1 MQLERWNNRV
11 LRALSDMLVVTA
23 LLAVHSWHII
33 SVAWSAKGLASS
45 ILVGRTVSNGLTK
58 RQSSCFKQ
66 PREEPFSCVPHM
78 PSLFSLHFWALEL
91 AKELGD
97 LIAIGKEQWSML
109 VSLNH
114 SAANNVIIIP
124 SIILCWR
131 MTEPLVTA
139 SSVSLFAD
147 VWVFCNLY
155 FRFVFWHVRHSWT
168 LEIRQE
174 YICNKDRVMVLEITW
189 QMRAGNAH
197 PYSRKDFSRA
207 SLATCIPVSAG
218 QHGLCTGR
226 SCLVLFAF
234 NHMHQALELTCAIVG
249 LRYVARAWNTV
260 TGVREKDIKM
270 KCKYCVQWSIS
281 IIMC

>member
-1 MQLERWNNRV
+1 
-11 LRALSDMLVVTA
+11 
-23 LLAVHSWHII
+23 
-33 SVAWSAKGLASS
+33 
-45 ILVGRTVSNGLTK
+45 
-58 RQSSCFKQ
+58 
-66 PREEPFSCVPHM
+66 
-78 PSLFSLHFWALEL
+78 
-91 AKELGD
+91 
-97 LIAIGKEQWSML
+97 ML

-114 SAANNVIIIP
+114 SAANNIIIP

-147 VWVFCNLY
+147 VWVFYDLY

-174 YICNKDRVMVLEITW
+174 YICNKDRVMVMEITW
-189 QMRAGNAH
+189 QMRVGNAH

-207 SLATCIPVSAG
+207 SLATCIPVSAE

-234 NHMHQALELTCAIVG
+234 NHMHQALKLTCAIVG
-249 LRYVARAWNTV
+249 LHYVAHAWNTV
-260 TGVREKDIKM
+260 TGWGRRTSKWNVNIVFNGPYPSL
-270 KCKYCVQWSIS
+270 CASIS
-281 IIMC
+281 QWQDFKVWWQ